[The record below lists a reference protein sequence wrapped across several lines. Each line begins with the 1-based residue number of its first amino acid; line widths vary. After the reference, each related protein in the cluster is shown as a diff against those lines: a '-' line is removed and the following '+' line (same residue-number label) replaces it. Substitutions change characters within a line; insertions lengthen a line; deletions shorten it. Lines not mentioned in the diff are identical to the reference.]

1 MKPAALWQ
9 FLPQFNDGYQAPST
23 YVPVYSRCLTAVWR
37 RIRNLGLAG
46 IAPTSIVLR
55 KVAWSREF
63 AQGQLSLP
71 GVIVSPEGSES
82 MPLGSGTNLRDD
94 IGYAVLVTI
103 LTADNEQ
110 IAGSL
115 KSPLEWRETI
125 ARAFSQQPL
134 PDVEEVIRCTV
145 EPRAVVGPDA
155 YQRGLLQSS
164 LVLRFVSRE
173 RRGQFY

>member
-1 MKPAALWQ
+1 MKPAELWQ
-9 FLPQFNDGYQAPST
+9 FLPQFADGYHPSSQ

-37 RIRNLGLAG
+37 RLRNLGLVG

-55 KVAWSREF
+55 KVAWTREF

-71 GVIVSPEGSES
+71 GIIVSPEGSES
-82 MPLGSGTNLRDD
+82 TPLGSGTNLRDD

-110 IAGSL
+110 LAGSL
-115 KSPLEWRETI
+115 QAPLEWRETI
-125 ARAFSQQPL
+125 TRVFSQQPL
-134 PDVEEVIRCTV
+134 PDVEEVIRCTI
-145 EPRAVVGPDA
+145 EPRAVIGPDA

-173 RRGQFY
+173 RRRQH

>member
-1 MKPAALWQ
+1 MKPASTWQ
-9 FLPQFNDGYQAPST
+9 FLPQFADGYRPT
-23 YVPVYSRCLTAVWR
+23 TPYVPVYSRCLTAVWR

-46 IAPTSIVLR
+46 IAAESIVLR
-55 KVAWSREF
+55 KVAWTREF
-63 AQGQLSLP
+63 TQGNLDLP
-71 GVIVSPEGSES
+71 GIIVSPEGSEA

-110 IAGSL
+110 VAGSMT
-115 KSPLEWRETI
+115 SPLQWREEI
-125 ARAFSQQPL
+125 ARAFGQQRL
-134 PDVEEVIRCTV
+134 SDVAEVIRCTV
-145 EPRAVVGPDA
+145 EPRAVVGLEA

-173 RRGQFY
+173 RRILH